1 MIEFGKS
8 LRNAREAKGYTPTQ
22 IADMTHMK
30 SSIVEALENEDF
42 SPIAAPIY
50 GRGFVKLYCEAVGLD
65 PKPYVDEFMAIING
79 NREATIRERPVTK
92 PDAPISQPP
101 QAPVPPPQPA
111 PAQEQDL
118 FQQDPVL
125 PPDPVA
131 PEPQAAT
138 PVTPVTPALPPT
150 DAIGSEPAFSRFA
163 APMRERAPLSGPSL
177 VNPRMLILSGCIC
190 VLLILLLLGIRSLYH
205 ATTSDADKG
214 PEVTETPAK
223 PVARDPQKIPS
234 LYID

>member
-65 PKPYVDEFMAIING
+65 PKPYVDEFMDIING
-79 NREATIRERPVTK
+79 NREATIRERPVTE

-101 QAPVPPPQPA
+101 QAPVPPPQA
-111 PAQEQDL
+111 TPAQEADL
-118 FQQDPVL
+118 FQQDFLP

-131 PEPQAAT
+131 PKPPPADPELPAA
-138 PVTPVTPALPPT
+138 
-150 DAIGSEPAFSRFA
+150 DGSGSAPAFSRFA
-163 APMRERAPLSGPSL
+163 APIREREPLSGPSL
-177 VNPRMLILSGCIC
+177 VNPRMLILAGCIC